1 MKSKLAM
8 LSGQEQM
15 EVTLTFTQ
23 LHKTTLHLS
32 LEWPQLL
39 PTLLHFPK
47 LWWLSGFP
55 TTLETQSPIELH
67 NAIGIAFLSL
77 YFYPPHPHQFQF
89 LKHHNSIYYDK
100 LFASTMCSVLCVLS
114 PLKTTQQG
122 GAGKPILQ
130 RVRDLLQGDLAEL
143 KLKHRCVGSQSTF
156 DYSCCLSLSS
166 LAMPEDAAA
175 PFWGKWFVSK

>member
-47 LWWLSGFP
+47 LWWLSRFP
-55 TTLETQSPIELH
+55 TTLETQSPIKLQCDRDC
-67 NAIGIAFLSL
+67 FSL
-77 YFYPPHPHQFQF
+77 YFSPPHPHQFQF
-89 LKHHNSIYYDK
+89 LKHHNSIYYYK
-100 LFASTMCSVLCVLS
+100 FFASTICSVLCVLS
-114 PLKTTQQG
+114 PFKTTQQG
-122 GAGKPILQ
+122 GAGQPILL
-130 RVRDLLQGDLAEL
+130 RVGDLLQGDLAEL
-143 KLKHRCVGSQSTF
+143 ELKHRRVGSQSTF
-156 DYSCCLSLSS
+156 DYSCCLSLSRW
-166 LAMPEDAAA
+166 AMPEDAAA